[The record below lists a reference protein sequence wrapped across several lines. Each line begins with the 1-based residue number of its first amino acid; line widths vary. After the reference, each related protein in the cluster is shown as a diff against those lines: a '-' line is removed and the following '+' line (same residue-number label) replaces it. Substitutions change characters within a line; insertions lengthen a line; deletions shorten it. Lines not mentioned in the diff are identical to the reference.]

1 MSKALEL
8 GLISTAPRRRRRW
21 RWPFLFLLTLP
32 TLLVVLVVFGIPLAY
47 SLNLSLHRI
56 NMLTRRE
63 VWVGLQN
70 YRTMLSADPAF
81 WISVKN
87 TASYTLLAVPL
98 GLAGSLALALL
109 LSLQLFRIQSPTRL
123 PVQDVGPHFR
133 MLGGHL
139 RRRAFA
145 LPRRRADDS
154 PIHRGLREN

>member
-8 GLISTAPRRRRRW
+8 GLIGTAPRRRRRW

-70 YRTMLSADPAF
+70 YTEILPHPDFLWALARTAWFAIVTVLGGLVLGMAMALVLNAAF
-81 WISVKN
+81 PGRNVLRSIVLIPWAMSPV
-87 TASYTLLAVPL
+87 AVGIL
-98 GLAGSLALALL
+98 WAGSSTA
-109 LSLQLFRIQSPTRL
+109 PT
-123 PVQDVGPHFR
+123 GP
-133 MLGGHL
+133 
-139 RRRAFA
+139 
-145 LPRRRADDS
+145 
-154 PIHRGLREN
+154 